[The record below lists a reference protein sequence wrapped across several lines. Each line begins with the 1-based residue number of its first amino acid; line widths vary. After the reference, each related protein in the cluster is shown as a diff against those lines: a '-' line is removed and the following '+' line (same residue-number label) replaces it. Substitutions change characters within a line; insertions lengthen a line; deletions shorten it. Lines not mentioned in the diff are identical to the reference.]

1 MCYYF
6 FGLPLAI
13 YLGFTKN
20 LELVG
25 FWLGFTIALVL
36 LDIIVGVIVIRS
48 DWSAKS
54 FNDDHTDATIV
65 RSLKIT
71 RQNSMFAA
79 SPLLPSEESP
89 SKIRRANS
97 NSSSRVRKR
106 KSLVQDDFFER
117 QP

>member
-97 NSSSRVRKR
+97 NSSSRFRKR